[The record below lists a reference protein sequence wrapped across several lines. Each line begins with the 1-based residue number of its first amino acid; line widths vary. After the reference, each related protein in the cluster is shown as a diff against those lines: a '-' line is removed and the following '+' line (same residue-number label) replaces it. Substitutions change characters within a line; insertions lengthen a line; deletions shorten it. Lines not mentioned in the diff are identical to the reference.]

1 MHFNKHVTSNVTL
14 TLVFGMAELILLPQ
28 FVIVS
33 DFLRTYHS
41 MLTRLGF
48 WPTLEDIAG
57 LADNILR
64 LWGVYGLK
72 TKDIVNGRVAS
83 VETRSLKNS
92 EVETIAQLAKS
103 VKMDYQHLALLEEL
117 LNRTDD
123 ESEKIYYRKKLS
135 KEYYLVSME
144 IEGRALGEG

>member
-1 MHFNKHVTSNVTL
+1 
-14 TLVFGMAELILLPQ
+14 MAELTLLPQ

-33 DFLRTYHS
+33 DFLRTYNS

>member
-1 MHFNKHVTSNVTL
+1 MLLVTLTL
-14 TLVFGMAELILLPQ
+14 TLVFEMAELILLPQ

-33 DFLRTYHS
+33 DFLRTYNS

-48 WPTLEDIAG
+48 WPTFEDIAG